1 MSSSGVRKFK
11 TMPDRTVDLLIA
23 QENNFIDSLKVTGTE
38 QSLGGIVSLG
48 ESTGGGPG
56 ASVGNFLETGGGT
69 MAGPIAYFP
78 QEVEIDADDNIN
90 LGFDQGAYSSYV
102 RITAAGATDDL
113 INIIGAVFAG
123 QDLILQGTSGKT
135 ITLKIT
141 GNIIPPGGIDFDL
154 VDDEII
160 RGIFDDI
167 QNKWVFYTSG
177 GAGGGVV
184 TDRIVD
190 GNTIAI
196 VIDAAPSFVVTLDG
210 TQAFS
215 IQPNRVDFED
225 QQIFGIEE
233 LRFNDDPGTGEMVT
247 MGAFSA
253 QQFAINV
260 LDTNDILDVMFN
272 VIGYTALSYKSTT
285 QTFPSVLFVKR
296 VSSVDTTAYYISE
309 IKHI

>member
-215 IQPNRVDFED
+215 TQPNNIYQVVSCSSCS
-225 QQIFGIEE
+225 
-233 LRFNDDPGTGEMVT
+233 NT
-247 MGAFSA
+247 
-253 QQFAINV
+253 NV
-260 LDTNDILDVMFN
+260 RRISSLV
-272 VIGYTALSYKSTT
+272 KS
-285 QTFPSVLFVKR
+285 
-296 VSSVDTTAYYISE
+296 
-309 IKHI
+309 